1 MNRCPLEPGVAWS
14 ALMNTH
20 NREKRMKQP
29 FTRRDFF
36 RGAVAGAGLA
46 ALGANAQT
54 PAPKIAGFD
63 ETDTGKLKN
72 TVWKPVSDRKVKV
85 GIAGYGVCKFGAQFG
100 FQNHPNVGVVAAAD
114 LDPERCAELAKATGA
129 KKTCASC
136 SEAGGVAAGAFA
148 KEIFLGRP
156 SFATPTC
163 SLSGRESA

>member
-1 MNRCPLEPGVAWS
+1 
-14 ALMNTH
+14 
-20 NREKRMKQP
+20 MKQP

-85 GIAGYGVCKFGAQFG
+85 GI
-100 FQNHPNVGVVAAAD
+100 
-114 LDPERCAELAKATGA
+114 
-129 KKTCASC
+129 
-136 SEAGGVAAGAFA
+136 

>member
-1 MNRCPLEPGVAWS
+1 
-14 ALMNTH
+14 
-20 NREKRMKQP
+20 MKQP

-54 PAPKIAGFD
+54 PVPKIAGFD

-100 FQNHPNVGVVAAAD
+100 FQNHPNVEVVAATD
-114 LDPERCAELAKATGA
+114 LDPERCAELRALRASIGLTSIPAGTGQDELWDA
-129 KKTCASC
+129 VPVCKY
-136 SEAGGVAAGAFA
+136 EAVHC
-148 KEIFLGRP
+148 E
-156 SFATPTC
+156 
-163 SLSGRESA
+163 